1 MSAVPRPTLAVE
13 HCRCMS
19 LSPCGMTITMECN
32 GTFLITP
39 HLQTI
44 FLSAFIDGAK
54 VPGMFSA
61 IPADT
66 SISS

>member
-1 MSAVPRPTLAVE
+1 MHAFVALWHGYRN
-13 HCRCMS
+13 
-19 LSPCGMTITMECN
+19 GMH

-39 HLQTI
+39 HLQTM